1 MKKFLFLLLAVVT
14 FASCDRRPT
23 PDEIRLDFMCAFS
36 DYNCSM
42 HKMKLE
48 YMTMVHDTKGA
59 YRPDVDE
66 LTDTLKARSE
76 KIVSE
81 AFDSL
86 YIRYGDALVKKVIYM
101 NKGVVLDNKEALHA
115 YFVNAAV
122 KEVLEEVT
130 MEVKVQSILNPTE
143 EDKMEVI
150 REVFEKRGYSLT
162 D

>member
-14 FASCDRRPT
+14 FASCGRRPT

>member
-14 FASCDRRPT
+14 FVSCGRRPT

-36 DYNCSM
+36 DYDCLT

-48 YMTMVHDTKGA
+48 YMTRVHDTKGA

-86 YIRYGDALVKKVIYM
+86 YIKYGDALVKKVIYM
-101 NKGVVLDNKEALHA
+101 DKGIILDNKEALHV
-115 YFVNAAV
+115 YYVNAAV
-122 KEVLEEVT
+122 KDVLEEVT
-130 MEVKVQSILNPTE
+130 MEVKVQSLLNPTE

-150 REVFEKRGYSLT
+150 KEVFEEHGYNLT